1 MHHLLAF
8 TANVPTGTGFTA
20 LTGVA
25 DQSWPTLSLAG
36 RYLTPWPYRILRALA
51 QSDNLIRARFRAAS
65 FQGLFLPEIF
75 PLQNGATGSPDTRV
89 IDYGNNGPQGVQNE
103 ELTVEA
109 IHSGGAPERVTAFAW
124 VSDTVPTPVG
134 GPIYTARATSTING
148 VANGWSFGNLA
159 FDQILPAGRY
169 AVVGMDVTT
178 VGVSAARLVFPG
190 NNKYRPGCIAGSS
203 LGGAILPSYFR
214 FGNIGRWG
222 EFLNTA
228 VPGIE
233 VYTIPA
239 GAVNVA
245 ANIDLIKI
253 Q

>member
-1 MHHLLAF
+1 MYHLLAF
-8 TANVPTGTGFTA
+8 TANVGTGTGFTA
-20 LTGVA
+20 LTGVS

-51 QSDNLIRARFRAAS
+51 MSNNLTRARFRAAS

-75 PLQNGATGSPDTRV
+75 PLQNSGTGTADTRV

-103 ELTVEA
+103 ELTVEVV
-109 IHSGGAPERVTAFAW
+109 HGGGAAERVTAFAF

-134 GPIYTARATSTING
+134 GPIYTARATSSITA
-148 VANGWSFGNLA
+148 VANNWTFGNLS
-159 FDQILPAGRY
+159 FEQILPAGRY

-178 VGVSAARLVFPG
+178 VGVEAARLVFPG
-190 NNKYRPGCIAGSS
+190 NNKYRPGCIAGGA
-203 LGGAILPSYFR
+203 LGTAIIPSYFR
-214 FGNIGRWG
+214 FGNLGKWG

-233 VYTIPA
+233 VYSVA
-239 GAVNVA
+239 GGAVTAA